1 MTALRFDVRVVPPT
15 EPAAEYARDGTMLLI
30 RGDRDGAEQRYR
42 EAAAL
47 PVAQGSGWTNL
58 AALGMAL
65 GDPQGARAH
74 ALRALQ
80 LDRANADAW
89 VNLGAASWNLDLR
102 RDGAQSTHR
111 ALELAPGMEAA
122 AWNLKLMFQA
132 AGQLARARAMLA
144 KALARNPRSARL
156 QESMADVCR
165 LLGDAQATRTHALAA
180 LPALLPALTPRPS
193 PDAGVDAGDANADR
207 DRLHAALSDACDRL
221 QQAGIAHVLI
231 GGVVLGIAREGEP
244 FAGDKDIDIA
254 LDDGVDRDAVAVAFA
269 TGYTPVRVPAT
280 HADEARRWCMGYTQ
294 DATGI
299 GIDLFF
305 MPRGATTIRQGLAWP
320 DQLFYDYPR
329 FDAGTLAWRGRDWP
343 VPAPLESY
351 LASNYGEDWR
361 SPRREV
367 GDGRSFDKRWFDTQI
382 SCPGLAPESLPR
394 AVSLVLLRLLA
405 TLRLGRWEKALAL
418 CDQLLA
424 RESLAEV
431 EAVRARLL
439 AAGIGEPAAAF

>member
-1 MTALRFDVRVVPPT
+1 MTALRLDVRVVPPT
-15 EPAAEYARDGTMLLI
+15 EPAAQHARDGSALLI
-30 RGDRDGAEQRYR
+30 GGDRVGAEKLYR
-42 EAAAL
+42 EAAAM

-58 AALGMAL
+58 AALGIAL
-65 GDPQGARAH
+65 GDPQAARAH
-74 ALRALQ
+74 ALRALR

-89 VNLGAASWNLDLR
+89 VNLGVASWNLDMR

-132 AGQLARARAMLA
+132 AGQLQRARAMLA

-165 LLGDAQATRTHALAA
+165 LLGDAQAARSHALAA
-180 LPALLPALTPRPS
+180 LPALLPALAPHPS
-193 PDAGVDAGDANADR
+193 SVAPLDGRDAGEQR
-207 DRLHAALSDACDRL
+207 DRLHAALSDACARL
-221 QQAGIAHVLI
+221 QRAGLAHVVI
-231 GGVVLGIAREGEP
+231 GGLVLGIAREGEP
-244 FAGDKDIDIA
+244 FAADKDIDIA
-254 LDDGVDRDAVAVAFA
+254 LDDGVDRDAVAAAFA
-269 TGYTPVRVPAT
+269 AGFTPVRVPA
-280 HADEARRWCMGYTQ
+280 ALAQDARRWCMGYTH
-294 DATGI
+294 DETGI
-299 GIDLFF
+299 GIGLFF
-305 MPRGATTIRQGLAWP
+305 MQRGETAIRRGLGWP

-343 VPAPLESY
+343 VPAPLETY

-361 SPRREV
+361 TPRRDA
-367 GDGRSFDKRWFDTQI
+367 GDGRSFDKRWFDTRI

-424 RESLAEV
+424 REPLAEV
-431 EAVRARLL
+431 EAVRQRLL
-439 AAGIGEPAAAF
+439 AAGIG